1 MKDIKNY
8 IGVIFFIMI
17 LLLPN
22 KVFAETLHKEQIMID
37 TLKNKI
43 SFICSDGEIKE
54 EPFEEDGILI
64 NEKDGVT
71 YISINSLF
79 KILNHN
85 TFQLFSDEQILQLY
99 FGSNT
104 FLKIDKNA
112 MVLEVYRENKKIETI
127 DLTAYNEKIFLPL
140 RKVMNLLGYDDNHII
155 YNPYSKIISLNKQP
169 IFETD
174 KIIVTDYI
182 HNSSKTQ
189 DKSNDYFIFEV
200 VSLENIYELIS
211 AFNEAPLYSCK
222 VAYRTLYPWYTLD
235 FNNGTVIEVMSN
247 CVCKIYIYEDY
258 IGQYQLPFDLS
269 FEIENFIKDTIQKN
283 KVDYNIWWYDTD
295 NGDMS
300 SYEYLTY
307 DYMDNDYSK
316 VIDYIKHQVENFDEI
331 YNYHIDGKNEEKE
344 YFVTLV
350 ITNKNISE
358 DMFKTSFR
366 LYKYPGS
373 TLKKDFDLFLYA
385 LK

>member
-1 MKDIKNY
+1 
-8 IGVIFFIMI
+8 MI

-99 FGSNT
+99 FGNNT

-295 NGDMS
+295 NGDKS

-316 VIDYIKHQVENFDEI
+316 VIDYIRHQVENFDEL
-331 YNYHIDGKNEEKE
+331 YNYRIDTKNEGKE

-350 ITNKNISE
+350 ITSKNISE

>member
-99 FGSNT
+99 FGNNT

-222 VAYRTLYPWYTLD
+222 AAYRTLYPWYTLD

-331 YNYHIDGKNEEKE
+331 YNYRIDGKNEEKE

>member
-1 MKDIKNY
+1 MRHIKNY

-22 KVFAETLHKEQIMID
+22 KVFAEALNKEQIIID

-43 SFICSDGEIKE
+43 SFIYSDGGMKE
-54 EPFEEDGILI
+54 EPFEENSVLI
-64 NEKDGVT
+64 SEKDGIT
-71 YISINSLF
+71 YISINCLL
-79 KILNHN
+79 KILNN
-85 TFQLFSDEQILQLY
+85 NNFQFFSDEQILQLY
-99 FGSNT
+99 CSNNIL
-104 FLKIDKNA
+104 LKIDKNA
-112 MVLEVYRENKKIETI
+112 MVLEIYRENKRIETI
-127 DLTAYNEKIFLPL
+127 SLTAYNEKIFLPL
-140 RKVMNLLGYDDNHII
+140 RKVMNLLGYDDNDII
-155 YNPYSKIISLNKQP
+155 YNPYSKIISLNKHH

-174 KIIVTDYI
+174 KIIITDYM
-182 HNSSKTQ
+182 HNFSKIQ
-189 DKSNDYFIFEV
+189 DKAHDFIFEV
-200 VSLENIYELIS
+200 ASLENIYKLIS
-211 AFNEAPLYSCK
+211 AFNEAPLYSCE
-222 VAYRTLYPWYTLD
+222 VAYRTLNPWYKLD

-258 IGQYQLPFDLS
+258 IGQYQIPFDLS

-295 NGDMS
+295 NGDKS

-316 VIDYIKHQVENFDEI
+316 VIDYIRHQVENFDEL
-331 YNYHIDGKNEEKE
+331 YNYRIDTKNEGKE

-350 ITNKNISE
+350 ITSKNISE
-358 DMFKTSFR
+358 DKFKTSFR
-366 LYKYPGS
+366 LYKYPGA